1 MRIISGAFKGRTI
14 HAARSADDHAKGYRP
29 ATSKVRQAVF
39 SMLQARGLS
48 WQGLRALD
56 LFAGTGSLGLEA
68 LSRGAAWACFMDS
81 DRKAVAALKRTLD
94 DFGLGPGIR
103 PARAEIVAR
112 DVFAALRRPP
122 SAPFGLV
129 FVDPPY
135 GRDLC
140 LPALTAA
147 LDHGW
152 IAPGALV
159 LAEVEAGATLDPAG
173 SHSTPALALVP
184 ETDRLY
190 GQTRILLWRHDPNP

>member
-1 MRIISGAFKGRTI
+1 MRIVSGAFRGRTI

-39 SMLQARGLS
+39 SMLQARGLA
-48 WQGLRALD
+48 WQGLRVLD

-68 LSRGAAWACFMDS
+68 LSRGAAWACFMES
-81 DRKAVAALKRTLD
+81 DRKAVAALKRTCA
-94 DFGLGPGIR
+94 DFGLDSGPV
-103 PARAEIVAR
+103 RAEIVAR
-112 DVFAALRRPP
+112 DLFAALKRPP
-122 SAPFGLV
+122 SEPYGLV

-140 LPALTAA
+140 QPALAAA

-152 IAPGALV
+152 IARGALV
-159 LAEVEAGATLDPAG
+159 LAEVEAGSALDPADA
-173 SHSTPALALVP
+173 HPALAP